1 MNKYFIAFFFA
12 ILFVNIPGCS
22 KQALFEKAIAY
33 ERDRSHLFVK
43 TQGLSFG
50 KVVYLTNNKDDKE
63 ETIVMLHGF
72 GADKDTWV
80 RFTRNLRD
88 DYRIEISS
96 DERHTASDQWLP
108 IGLCSHILK
117 YKIRDKNENSE

>member
-1 MNKYFIAFFFA
+1 VNKYFVAFFFA
-12 ILFVNIPGCS
+12 ILLVNIAGCS

-43 TQGLSFG
+43 TQGLSYG
-50 KVVYLTNNKDDKE
+50 KVVYLTNNKNDRE

-80 RFTRNLRD
+80 RFAGNLGD
-88 DYRIEISS
+88 DYRLIIP
-96 DERHTASDQWLP
+96 DLP
-108 IGLCSHILK
+108 G
-117 YKIRDKNENSE
+117 DG